1 MRLWLKNQS
10 QIQNR
15 YRKMGNPNLPRIQN
29 LIKLAKSRLQP
40 YLRYCI
46 LGGTFLFIAQALVT
60 HWREVANIRMAAESF
75 PLLAIAQGV
84 TLLSLIFA
92 GWVWMLIL
100 REFRQRVN
108 AAWAIQVFLK
118 TNIAKYLPGN
128 IWHFWGRILDAKKA
142 GISPKVATLS
152 VLLEPLLMASAGLLI
167 GLISFGKINLLL
179 RIFGFTAILMM
190 IRPQTLN
197 PIVLFVEK
205 LKLEKKDGKNLN
217 TGDTAIDRFQ
227 FSTESTSNLTKITST
242 VKSKRKINLP
252 IKRYPL
258 VPLIGQMCFIGLRG
272 SGFVLTVMALTTVN
286 FSQIPNLFGAFCFA
300 FVVGL
305 VVPGAP
311 GGMGVFEATAIALLD
326 DRFSTGIILSAVALY
341 RIISILADVSGA
353 FLVKLDRKRDR
364 LM

>member
-1 MRLWLKNQS
+1 
-10 QIQNR
+10 
-15 YRKMGNPNLPRIQN
+15 MGNQNLRRIQN
-29 LIKLAKSRLQP
+29 FFQVTKSRIQP
-40 YLRYCI
+40 YLRYLI
-46 LGGTFLFIAQALVT
+46 LGGTFLFIAQAFVT
-60 HWREVANIRMAAESF
+60 HWREVANIQIRAESF
-75 PLLAIAQGV
+75 PLLAIALGV
-84 TLLSLIFA
+84 TLLSLIFV

-100 REFRQRVN
+100 REFHQPVN

-142 GISPKVATLS
+142 GITPKAATLS
-152 VLLEPLLMASAGLLI
+152 VLLEPLMMASAGVLI
-167 GLISFGKINLLL
+167 GLLCFDKINWWL
-179 RIFGFTAILMM
+179 RLVGCAAILIA

-205 LKLEKKDGKNLN
+205 LKLKKKDGENSQVEEAA
-217 TGDTAIDRFQ
+217 GDRLISRLG
-227 FSTESTSNLTKITST
+227 SNSSIAKITSS
-242 VKSKRKINLP
+242 VKSNSKNNLP

-272 SGFVLTVMALTTVN
+272 SGFVLTVMALNPVN
-286 FSQIPNLFGAFCFA
+286 FLDIPNLFGAFCFA

-311 GGMGVFEATAIALLD
+311 GGMGVFEATAIALLS
-326 DRFSTGIILSAVALY
+326 DRYSTGIILSAVALY

-353 FLVKLDRKRDR
+353 ALAKCDRKRDR
-364 LM
+364 FM

>member
-1 MRLWLKNQS
+1 MGNQNLP
-10 QIQNR
+10 QIQNF
-15 YRKMGNPNLPRIQN
+15 L
-29 LIKLAKSRLQP
+29 KLAKSRLQP
-40 YLRYCI
+40 YLRYLI
-46 LGGTFLFIAQALVT
+46 LGGTFLFIAQAFVT
-60 HWREVANIRMAAESF
+60 HWREVANIRIAAESF
-75 PLLAIAQGV
+75 PLLAIALGI
-84 TLLSLIFA
+84 TLFSLIFV

-128 IWHFWGRILDAKKA
+128 IWHFWGRISDAKKA

-152 VLLEPLLMASAGLLI
+152 VLLEPLLMASAGLLM
-167 GLISFGKINLLL
+167 GLISFGAVYWWL
-179 RIFGFTAILMM
+179 RIAGVTAILIA

-205 LKLEKKDGKNLN
+205 LKLKKQDGEISKAE
-217 TGDTAIDRFQ
+217 GDRHILRL
-227 FSTESTSNLTKITST
+227 ESSSSIAKKISS
-242 VKSKRKINLP
+242 VKSNHNINLP

-272 SGFVLTVMALTTVN
+272 CGFVLTVMALTIVPLGE
-286 FSQIPNLFGAFCFA
+286 IPNLFGAFCLA

-311 GGMGVFEATAIALLD
+311 GGMGVFEATAIALLS
-326 DRFSTGIILSAVALY
+326 DRYSTGIILSAVALY

-353 FLVKLDRKRDR
+353 ALAKIDRKRDR
-364 LM
+364 FM

>member
-1 MRLWLKNQS
+1 
-10 QIQNR
+10 
-15 YRKMGNPNLPRIQN
+15 MGKQHLHRIRN
-29 LIKLAKSRLQP
+29 FIDRAISRLKP

-46 LGGTFLFIAQALVT
+46 LGGTFLFIAQAFVT
-60 HWREVANIRMAAESF
+60 HWQEIANIRIAATSF
-75 PLLAIAQGV
+75 PLLAIALGI
-84 TLLSLIFA
+84 TLFSMIFA

-108 AAWAIQVFLK
+108 AAWAIKVFLK

-128 IWHFWGRILDAKKA
+128 IWHFWGRISDAKKA

-152 VLLEPLLMASAGLLI
+152 VLLEPLLMASAGLLM
-167 GLISFGKINLLL
+167 GLISFGAVYWWL
-179 RIFGFTAILMM
+179 RIAGLAAILIA

-205 LKLEKKDGKNLN
+205 LKLKKKDGENLN
-217 TGDTAIDRFQ
+217 TGETAIKGFQ
-227 FSTESTSNLTKITST
+227 PSTESSSSLAKITSS

-272 SGFVLTVMALTTVN
+272 SGFLLTVTALTPVN
-286 FSQIPNLFGAFCFA
+286 FNDIPNLFGAFCFA

-311 GGMGVFEATAIALLD
+311 GGMGVFEATAIALLS
-326 DRFSTGIILSAVALY
+326 DRYSTGIILSAVALY
-341 RIISILADVSGA
+341 RIISILADVLGA
-353 FLVKLDRKRDR
+353 ALAKIDRRRDR
-364 LM
+364 FM

>member
-1 MRLWLKNQS
+1 MGNQNLRL
-10 QIQNR
+10 IQNFFQVA
-15 YRKMGNPNLPRIQN
+15 KPR
-29 LIKLAKSRLQP
+29 LKP

-46 LGGTFLFIAQALVT
+46 LGGTFLFIAQAFLT
-60 HWREVANIRMAAESF
+60 HWREIANIRITAESF
-75 PLLAIAQGV
+75 PLLAIALGI
-84 TLLSLIFA
+84 TLFSMIFA

-128 IWHFWGRILDAKKA
+128 IWHFWGRISDAKKA

-152 VLLEPLLMASAGLLI
+152 VLLEPLLMASAGVLI
-167 GLISFGKINLLL
+167 GLISFDKIHWFL
-179 RIFGFTAILMM
+179 RFVGCAAILTAIH
-190 IRPQTLN
+190 PQTLN

-205 LKLEKKDGKNLN
+205 LKLKKQDGEISKAE
-217 TGDTAIDRFQ
+217 GDRLILRL
-227 FSTESTSNLTKITST
+227 ESSSSLAKITSS

-258 VPLIGQMCFIGLRG
+258 LPLIGQMCFIGLRG
-272 SGFVLTVMALTTVN
+272 SGFVLTVMALNPVN
-286 FSQIPNLFGAFCFA
+286 FNDIPNLFGAFCLA

-326 DRFSTGIILSAVALY
+326 DRYSTGIILGAVALY

-353 FLVKLDRKRDR
+353 ALAKIDRKRDR
-364 LM
+364 L

>member
-1 MRLWLKNQS
+1 MGNQNLP
-10 QIQNR
+10 QIQNF
-15 YRKMGNPNLPRIQN
+15 L
-29 LIKLAKSRLQP
+29 KLAKSRLQP

-46 LGGTFLFIAQALVT
+46 LGGTFLFIAQAFLT
-60 HWREVANIRMAAESF
+60 HWREIANIRITAESF
-75 PLLAIAQGV
+75 PLLAIALGI
-84 TLLSLIFA
+84 TLFSMIFA

-128 IWHFWGRILDAKKA
+128 IWHFWGRISDAKKA

-152 VLLEPLLMASAGLLI
+152 VLLEPLLMASAGVLI
-167 GLISFGKINLLL
+167 GLISFDKIHWFL
-179 RIFGFTAILMM
+179 RFVGCAAILTAIH
-190 IRPQTLN
+190 PQTLN

-205 LKLEKKDGKNLN
+205 LKLKKQDGEISKAE
-217 TGDTAIDRFQ
+217 GDRHISRL
-227 FSTESTSNLTKITST
+227 ESSSSLAKETSS

-272 SGFVLTVMALTTVN
+272 SGFVLTVMALTPVN
-286 FSQIPNLFGAFCFA
+286 LNDIPNLFGAFCFA

-311 GGMGVFEATAIALLD
+311 GGMGVFEATAIALLS
-326 DRFSTGIILSAVALY
+326 DRYSTGIILGAVALY

-353 FLVKLDRKRDR
+353 ALAKIDRKCDR

>member
-1 MRLWLKNQS
+1 
-10 QIQNR
+10 
-15 YRKMGNPNLPRIQN
+15 MGKQHLHRIRN
-29 LIKLAKSRLQP
+29 FIDRAISRLKP

-46 LGGTFLFIAQALVT
+46 LGGTFLFIAQAFVT
-60 HWREVANIRMAAESF
+60 HWQEIANIRIAATSF
-75 PLLAIAQGV
+75 PLLAIALGI
-84 TLLSLIFA
+84 TLFSMIFA

-152 VLLEPLLMASAGLLI
+152 VLLEPLLMASAGLLM
-167 GLISFGKINLLL
+167 GLISFGAVYWWL
-179 RIFGFTAILMM
+179 RIAGLAAILIA

-205 LKLEKKDGKNLN
+205 LKLKKQDGEISKAE
-217 TGDTAIDRFQ
+217 GDRLILRL
-227 FSTESTSNLTKITST
+227 ESSSILAKKTSS
-242 VKSKRKINLP
+242 VKSNRKINLP

-272 SGFVLTVMALTTVN
+272 CGFVLTVMALTPVN
-286 FSQIPNLFGAFCFA
+286 FSDIPNLFGAFCFA

-311 GGMGVFEATAIALLD
+311 GGMGVFEATAIALLS
-326 DRFSTGIILSAVALY
+326 DRYSTGIILGAVALY

-353 FLVKLDRKRDR
+353 ALAKIDRKRDR

>member
-1 MRLWLKNQS
+1 MGNQNLRL
-10 QIQNR
+10 IQNFF
-15 YRKMGNPNLPRIQN
+15 QVT
-29 LIKLAKSRLQP
+29 KSRLKP

-46 LGGTFLFIAQALVT
+46 LGGTFLFIAQAFLT
-60 HWREVANIRMAAESF
+60 HWREIANIRITAESF
-75 PLLAIAQGV
+75 PLLAIALGI
-84 TLLSLIFA
+84 TLFSMIFA

-128 IWHFWGRILDAKKA
+128 IWHFWGRISDAKKA

-152 VLLEPLLMASAGLLI
+152 VLLEPLLMASAGVLI
-167 GLISFGKINLLL
+167 GLISFDKIHWFL
-179 RIFGFTAILMM
+179 RFVGCAAILTAIH
-190 IRPQTLN
+190 PQTLN

-205 LKLEKKDGKNLN
+205 LKLKKQDGEISKAE
-217 TGDTAIDRFQ
+217 GDRLILRL
-227 FSTESTSNLTKITST
+227 ESTSSLAKITSS

-272 SGFVLTVMALTTVN
+272 SGFVLTVMALNPVN
-286 FSQIPNLFGAFCFA
+286 FNDIPNLFGAFCLA

-311 GGMGVFEATAIALLD
+311 GGMGVFEATAIALLS
-326 DRFSTGIILSAVALY
+326 DRYSTGIILGAVALY

-353 FLVKLDRKRDR
+353 ALAKIDRKRDR
-364 LM
+364 FM

>member
-1 MRLWLKNQS
+1 MGNQNLRL
-10 QIQNR
+10 IQNFFEVA
-15 YRKMGNPNLPRIQN
+15 KPR
-29 LIKLAKSRLQP
+29 LKP

-46 LGGTFLFIAQALVT
+46 LGGTFLFIAQAFLT
-60 HWREVANIRMAAESF
+60 HWREIANIRITAESF
-75 PLLAIAQGV
+75 PLLAIALGI
-84 TLLSLIFA
+84 TLFSMIFA

-128 IWHFWGRILDAKKA
+128 IWHFWGRISDAKKA

-152 VLLEPLLMASAGLLI
+152 VLLEPLLMASAGVLI
-167 GLISFGKINLLL
+167 GLIIFDKIHWFL
-179 RIFGFTAILMM
+179 RFVGCAAILTAIH
-190 IRPQTLN
+190 PQTLN

-205 LKLEKKDGKNLN
+205 LKLKKQDGEISKAE
-217 TGDTAIDRFQ
+217 GDRLILRL
-227 FSTESTSNLTKITST
+227 ESSSSLAKITSS

-272 SGFVLTVMALTTVN
+272 SGFLLTVMALTPVN
-286 FSQIPNLFGAFCFA
+286 LNDIPNLFGAFCLA

-326 DRFSTGIILSAVALY
+326 DRYSTGIILSAVALY

-353 FLVKLDRKRDR
+353 ALAKIDRKRDR
-364 LM
+364 FM

>member
-1 MRLWLKNQS
+1 MGKKNLRL
-10 QIQNR
+10 IQNFF
-15 YRKMGNPNLPRIQN
+15 QV
-29 LIKLAKSRLQP
+29 AKSRLKP
-40 YLRYCI
+40 YLRYFI
-46 LGGTFLFIAQALVT
+46 LGGTFLFIAQAFVT
-60 HWREVANIRMAAESF
+60 HWQEVANIRIVATSF
-75 PLLAIAQGV
+75 PLLAIALGV
-84 TLLSLIFA
+84 TLFSLIFV

-142 GISPKVATLS
+142 GISPQVATLS
-152 VLLEPLLMASAGLLI
+152 VLLEPLLMAAAGVLI
-167 GLISFGKINLLL
+167 GLLCFDKINWFL
-179 RIFGFTAILMM
+179 RIVAGAAILTAIHPR
-190 IRPQTLN
+190 ILN

-205 LKLEKKDGKNLN
+205 LKLKKQDGKNSNFGKSATEGL
-217 TGDTAIDRFQ
+217 ILP
-227 FSTESTSNLTKITST
+227 TESSSNLAKITSS
-242 VKSKRKINLP
+242 VKAKHKKNLP

-272 SGFVLTVMALTTVN
+272 SGFVLTVMALTRV
-286 FSQIPNLFGAFCFA
+286 SLGHIPNLFGAFCFA

-311 GGMGVFEATAIALLD
+311 GGMGVFEATAIALLG

-341 RIISILADVSGA
+341 RIISIVADVSGA
-353 FLVKLDRKRDR
+353 VLAKCDRRRDR
-364 LM
+364 GSK

>member
-1 MRLWLKNQS
+1 MGNQNLL
-10 QIQNR
+10 QIQNF
-15 YRKMGNPNLPRIQN
+15 L
-29 LIKLAKSRLQP
+29 KLAKSRLQP
-40 YLRYCI
+40 YLRYLI
-46 LGGTFLFIAQALVT
+46 LGGTFLFIAQAFVT
-60 HWREVANIRMAAESF
+60 HWREVANIRITAESF
-75 PLLAIAQGV
+75 PLLVIALGI
-84 TLLSLIFA
+84 TLFSMIFA

-100 REFRQRVN
+100 REFRQPVN

-152 VLLEPLLMASAGLLI
+152 VLLEPLLMASAGVLI
-167 GLISFGKINLLL
+167 GLISFDKIHWFL
-179 RIFGFTAILMM
+179 RFVGCAAILTA

-205 LKLEKKDGKNLN
+205 LKLKKLDGEISKAE
-217 TGDTAIDRFQ
+217 GDRHI
-227 FSTESTSNLTKITST
+227 SLLESSSSLAKETSS

-272 SGFVLTVMALTTVN
+272 SGFLLTVMALTPVN
-286 FSQIPNLFGAFCFA
+286 LNDIPNLFGAFCLA

-326 DRFSTGIILSAVALY
+326 DRYSTGIILGAVALY

-353 FLVKLDRKRDR
+353 ALAKIDRKRDR
-364 LM
+364 L

>member
-1 MRLWLKNQS
+1 MGKQHLR
-10 QIQNR
+10 QIQNFF
-15 YRKMGNPNLPRIQN
+15 Q
-29 LIKLAKSRLQP
+29 LAKSRLKP
-40 YLRYCI
+40 YLRYLI
-46 LGGTFLFIAQALVT
+46 LGGTFLFIAQAFVT
-60 HWREVANIRMAAESF
+60 HWREVANIRIAATSF
-75 PLLAIAQGV
+75 PLLAIALGI
-84 TLLSLIFA
+84 TLFSLIFV

-128 IWHFWGRILDAKKA
+128 IWHFWGRISDAKKA

-152 VLLEPLLMASAGLLI
+152 VLLEPLMMASAGLLM
-167 GLISFGKINLLL
+167 GLISFGAVYWWL
-179 RIFGFTAILMM
+179 RIAGLAAILIA

-205 LKLEKKDGKNLN
+205 LKLKKNDGEISKAE
-217 TGDTAIDRFQ
+217 GDRLILRL
-227 FSTESTSNLTKITST
+227 ESSSSLAKKTSS

-258 VPLIGQMCFIGLRG
+258 VPLIGQLCFIGLRG
-272 SGFVLTVMALTTVN
+272 SGFVLTVMALTIVPLGE
-286 FSQIPNLFGAFCFA
+286 IPNLFGAFCFA

-311 GGMGVFEATAIALLD
+311 GGMGVFEATAIALLS
-326 DRFSTGIILSAVALY
+326 DRYSTGIILSSVALY
-341 RIISILADVSGA
+341 RIISILADVFGA
-353 FLVKLDRKRDR
+353 ALAKIDRKRDR
-364 LM
+364 LI

>member
-1 MRLWLKNQS
+1 
-10 QIQNR
+10 
-15 YRKMGNPNLPRIQN
+15 MGNQNLRRIQN
-29 LIKLAKSRLQP
+29 FFNLAKSHLKP
-40 YLRYCI
+40 YLRYVI
-46 LGGTFLFIAQALVT
+46 LGGTFLFIAQAFVT
-60 HWREVANIRMAAESF
+60 HWREVANIQFRAESF
-75 PLLAIAQGV
+75 PLLAIALGI
-84 TLLSLIFA
+84 TLFSLIFV

-152 VLLEPLLMASAGLLI
+152 VLLEPLLMASAGVLI
-167 GLISFGKINLLL
+167 GLLCFDKINWWL
-179 RIFGFTAILMM
+179 RLVGCAAILIA

-205 LKLEKKDGKNLN
+205 LKLKKKSGENSQVEEAA
-217 TGDTAIDRFQ
+217 GDRLISRLGSS
-227 FSTESTSNLTKITST
+227 STIAKKTSS
-242 VKSKRKINLP
+242 VKSNRQINLP

-272 SGFVLTVMALTTVN
+272 SGFVLTVMALNPVN
-286 FSQIPNLFGAFCFA
+286 FLDIPNLFGAFCFA

-311 GGMGVFEATAIALLD
+311 GGMGVFEATAIALLS
-326 DRFSTGIILSAVALY
+326 DRYSTGIILSAVALY
-341 RIISILADVSGA
+341 RIISILADVAGA
-353 FLVKLDRKRDR
+353 ALAKIDRSRGHVKKR
-364 LM
+364 

>member
-1 MRLWLKNQS
+1 
-10 QIQNR
+10 
-15 YRKMGNPNLPRIQN
+15 MGNQNLRRIQN
-29 LIKLAKSRLQP
+29 FFQVAKSRLKP
-40 YLRYCI
+40 YLRYLI
-46 LGGTFLFIAQALVT
+46 LGGTFLFIAQAFVT
-60 HWREVANIRMAAESF
+60 HWREVANIRIAAESF
-75 PLLAIAQGV
+75 PLLAIALGV
-84 TLLSLIFA
+84 TLFSLIFV

-152 VLLEPLLMASAGLLI
+152 VLLEPLLMASAGVMI
-167 GLISFGKINLLL
+167 GLLCFDKINWWL
-179 RIFGFTAILMM
+179 RLVGCAAILIA

-205 LKLEKKDGKNLN
+205 LKLKKQDGEISQVEEAA
-217 TGDTAIDRFQ
+217 GDRHISRLESS
-227 FSTESTSNLTKITST
+227 FSLAKKISS
-242 VKSKRKINLP
+242 VKSNHKINLP

-258 VPLIGQMCFIGLRG
+258 VPLIGQVCFIGLRG
-272 SGFVLTVMALTTVN
+272 SGFVLTVMALNPVN
-286 FSQIPNLFGAFCFA
+286 FSDIPNLFGAFCFA
-300 FVVGL
+300 FVLGL

-311 GGMGVFEATAIALLD
+311 GGMGVFEATAIALLS
-326 DRFSTGIILSAVALY
+326 DRYSTGIILSAVALY

-353 FLVKLDRKRDR
+353 ALAKIDRKRDR
-364 LM
+364 FM

>member
-1 MRLWLKNQS
+1 MGKQHLHP
-10 QIQNR
+10 IQNF
-15 YRKMGNPNLPRIQN
+15 L
-29 LIKLAKSRLQP
+29 KLAKSRLQP
-40 YLRYCI
+40 YLRHLI
-46 LGGTFLFIAQALVT
+46 LGGTFLFIAQAFVT
-60 HWREVANIRMAAESF
+60 HWREVGNIRITAESF
-75 PLLAIAQGV
+75 PLLTTALGI
-84 TLLSLIFA
+84 TLFSLIFV

-128 IWHFWGRILDAKKA
+128 IWHFWGRILEAKKA

-152 VLLEPLLMASAGLLI
+152 VLLEPLLMASAGLLM
-167 GLISFGKINLLL
+167 GLISFGAVYWWL
-179 RIFGFTAILMM
+179 RIAGLAAILIA

-197 PIVLFVEK
+197 LIVLFVEK
-205 LKLEKKDGKNLN
+205 LKLKKQDGENVN
-217 TGDTAIDRFQ
+217 TGRVEEAEGDRHI
-227 FSTESTSNLTKITST
+227 SRLESSSSLAKQTSS
-242 VKSKRKINLP
+242 VKSNRKINLP

-272 SGFVLTVMALTTVN
+272 SGFVLTVMALTPVN
-286 FSQIPNLFGAFCFA
+286 LSEIPNLFGAFCFA

-311 GGMGVFEATAIALLD
+311 GGMGVFEATAIALLS
-326 DRFSTGIILSAVALY
+326 DRYSTGIILSAVALY

-353 FLVKLDRKRDR
+353 GLAKMGRRRDR
-364 LM
+364 LL

>member
-1 MRLWLKNQS
+1 
-10 QIQNR
+10 
-15 YRKMGNPNLPRIQN
+15 
-29 LIKLAKSRLQP
+29 
-40 YLRYCI
+40 
-46 LGGTFLFIAQALVT
+46 
-60 HWREVANIRMAAESF
+60 
-75 PLLAIAQGV
+75 
-84 TLLSLIFA
+84 
-92 GWVWMLIL
+92 
-100 REFRQRVN
+100 
-108 AAWAIQVFLK
+108 
-118 TNIAKYLPGN
+118 
-128 IWHFWGRILDAKKA
+128 
-142 GISPKVATLS
+142 
-152 VLLEPLLMASAGLLI
+152 MASAGLLI

-353 FLVKLDRKRDR
+353 FLHRKSY
-364 LM
+364 

>member
-1 MRLWLKNQS
+1 MGNQNLRL
-10 QIQNR
+10 IQNFFQVA
-15 YRKMGNPNLPRIQN
+15 KPR
-29 LIKLAKSRLQP
+29 LKP

-46 LGGTFLFIAQALVT
+46 LGGTFLFIAQAFLT
-60 HWREVANIRMAAESF
+60 HWREIANIRITAESF
-75 PLLAIAQGV
+75 PLLAIALGI
-84 TLLSLIFA
+84 TLFSMIFA

-128 IWHFWGRILDAKKA
+128 IWHFWGRISDAKKA
-142 GISPKVATLS
+142 GILPKVATLS
-152 VLLEPLLMASAGLLI
+152 VLLEPLLMASAGVLI
-167 GLISFGKINLLL
+167 GLISFDKIHWFL
-179 RIFGFTAILMM
+179 RFVGCAAILTAIH
-190 IRPQTLN
+190 PQTLN

-205 LKLEKKDGKNLN
+205 LKLKKQDGEISKAE
-217 TGDTAIDRFQ
+217 GDRLILRL
-227 FSTESTSNLTKITST
+227 ESTSSLAKITSS

-258 VPLIGQMCFIGLRG
+258 LPLIGQMCFIGLRG
-272 SGFVLTVMALTTVN
+272 SGFVLTVMALNPVN
-286 FSQIPNLFGAFCFA
+286 FNDIPNLFGAFCLA

-326 DRFSTGIILSAVALY
+326 DRYSTGIILGAVALY

-353 FLVKLDRKRDR
+353 ALAKIDRKRDR
-364 LM
+364 L